1 MGLST
6 ASIETRSKRF
16 SLRTTPK
23 QERLIRVAADCRGLN
38 VTDFIIESACEKA
51 EQTLADK
58 THFVLD
64 GAQWDLF
71 MKALDA
77 PPRIIPKIKKLFS
90 EPPVAESR

>member
-1 MGLST
+1 MSAMAVSSAYKRDEATIGIST
-6 ASIETRSKRF
+6 TSGESKSRRF

-58 THFVLD
+58 THFVID
-64 GAQWDLF
+64 RA
-71 MKALDA
+71 K
-77 PPRIIPKIKKLFS
+77 
-90 EPPVAESR
+90 